1 MMHNLINADWGFKL
15 LIVAGL
21 AMVYFT
27 VIYPNSRINK
37 TETIAQKAKLQ
48 TKK

>member
-1 MMHNLINADWGFKL
+1 
-15 LIVAGL
+15 
-21 AMVYFT
+21 VYFT